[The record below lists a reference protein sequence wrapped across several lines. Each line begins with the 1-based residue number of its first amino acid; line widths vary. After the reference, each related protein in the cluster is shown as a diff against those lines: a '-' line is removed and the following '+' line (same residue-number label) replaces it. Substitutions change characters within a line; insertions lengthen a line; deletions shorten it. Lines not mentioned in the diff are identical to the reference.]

1 MVIFTERKEITMI
14 KSMTGFGRDRKVIGE
29 REILVE
35 IRSVNSRYFEFNSKI
50 PRSFQFLEDKI
61 KSILKEKISRGKVE
75 YSLTVYNI
83 QGKETAVTVN
93 SLVVENYVKALREVG
108 EKLSLNDDL
117 SLNSIFNMS
126 DAFNIVRPDVDEE
139 ELWNAVKNVTE
150 TALDNFIKMREIE
163 GEKMKADVLE
173 KLSNVEKMI
182 EEVCSLSPETV
193 KSYRERLFEKMNEIL
208 EDKQISEQR
217 ILLEAGIFAE
227 KIAIDEETVR
237 LKSHFLQLRSMVET
251 DEAVGRKLD
260 FLVQEINRE
269 INTIGSKAQD
279 LKITGIVVDAKSEIE
294 KIREQI
300 QNIE

>member
-1 MVIFTERKEITMI
+1 MI
-14 KSMTGFGRDRKVIGE
+14 KSMTGFGRDRRVIGE

-35 IRSVNSRYFEFNSKI
+35 IRSVNSRYFEFNSKL

-61 KSILKEKISRGKVE
+61 KGLIKEKVSRGKVE

-83 QGKETAVTVN
+83 QGKETAVAVN

-108 EKLSLNDDL
+108 EKLDLKDNL
-117 SLNSIFNMS
+117 SLDSVFNMA
-126 DAFNIVRPDVDEE
+126 DAFTIVRPDVDEE
-139 ELWNAVKNVTE
+139 ELWSAVKTVTE
-150 TALDNFIKMREIE
+150 AAVDNFIAMRETE

-173 KLSNVEKMI
+173 KLSNVEEMI
-182 EEVCSLSPETV
+182 AKVCEYSPETV
-193 KSYRERLFEKMNEIL
+193 KAYRERLLEKMNEIL

-227 KIAIDEETVR
+227 KTAIDEETVR
-237 LKSHFLQLRSMVET
+237 LKSHFSQLRSMVET
-251 DEAVGRKLD
+251 DEPVGRKLD

-279 LKITGIVVDAKSEIE
+279 LRITGIVVDAKSEVE

>member
-1 MVIFTERKEITMI
+1 MI
-14 KSMTGFGRDRKVIGE
+14 KSMTGFGRDRRVIGE

-35 IRSVNSRYFEFNSKI
+35 IRSVNSRYFEFNSKL

-61 KSILKEKISRGKVE
+61 KGLVKEKVSRGKVE

-83 QGKETAVTVN
+83 QGKETAVAVN
-93 SLVVENYVKALREVG
+93 NLVVENYVKALRETG
-108 EKLSLNDDL
+108 EKLGLKDNL
-117 SLNSIFNMS
+117 SLDSIFNMA
-126 DAFNIVRPDVDEE
+126 DAFTIVRPDVDED
-139 ELWNAVKNVTE
+139 ELWAAVKEVTE
-150 TALDNFIKMREIE
+150 AAILNFISMRETE

-173 KLSNVEKMI
+173 KLSNVEEMI
-182 EEVCSLSPETV
+182 EKVCEISPDTV
-193 KSYRERLFEKMNEIL
+193 KNYRERLLEKMNEIL

-227 KIAIDEETVR
+227 KTAIDEETVR
-237 LKSHFLQLRSMVET
+237 LKSHFSQLRSMVET
-251 DEAVGRKLD
+251 DEPVGRKLD

-279 LKITGIVVDAKSEIE
+279 LRITGIVVDAKSEVE

>member
-1 MVIFTERKEITMI
+1 MI
-14 KSMTGFGRDRKVIGE
+14 KSMTGFGRDRRVIGE

-35 IRSVNSRYFEFNSKI
+35 IRSVNSRYFEFTSKI

-61 KSILKEKISRGKVE
+61 KGLIKEKVSRGKVE

-83 QGKETAVTVN
+83 QGKETTVAVN

-108 EKLSLNDDL
+108 EKLELKDTL
-117 SLNSIFNMS
+117 SLDSIFNMT
-126 DAFNIVRPDVDEE
+126 DAFNIVRPEVDEE
-139 ELWNAVKNVTE
+139 ELWNAVKTVTE
-150 TALDNFIKMREIE
+150 EAINNFVSMRETE

-173 KLSNVEKMI
+173 KLSNIEAMI
-182 EEVCSLSPETV
+182 EKVCEYSPETV
-193 KSYRERLFEKMNEIL
+193 KTYRERLLEKMNDIL

-227 KIAIDEETVR
+227 KVAIDEETVR
-237 LKSHFLQLRSMVET
+237 LKSHFSQLRSMLNT
-251 DEAVGRKLD
+251 DEAIGRKLD
-260 FLVQEINRE
+260 FLIQEINRE

-279 LKITGIVVDAKSEIE
+279 LRITGIVVDAKSEVE

>member
-1 MVIFTERKEITMI
+1 MI
-14 KSMTGFGRDRKVIGE
+14 KSMTGFGRDRRVIGE

-35 IRSVNSRYFEFNSKI
+35 IRSVNSRYFEFNSKL

-61 KSILKEKISRGKVE
+61 KGLVKEKVSRGKVE

-83 QGKETAVTVN
+83 QGKETAVAVN

-108 EKLSLNDDL
+108 EKLELKDTL
-117 SLNSIFNMS
+117 SLDSVFNMT
-126 DAFNIVRPDVDEE
+126 DAFTIVRPEVDEE
-139 ELWNAVKNVTE
+139 ELWNAVKTVTE
-150 TALDNFIKMREIE
+150 EAIKNFVSMRETE

-173 KLSNVEKMI
+173 KLSNIEAMVEK
-182 EEVCSLSPETV
+182 VCEYSPETV
-193 KSYRERLFEKMNEIL
+193 KAYRERLFEKMNDIL

-227 KIAIDEETVR
+227 KVAIDEETVR
-237 LKSHFLQLRSMVET
+237 LKSHFSQLRSMLDT

-260 FLVQEINRE
+260 FLIQEINRE

-279 LKITGIVVDAKSEIE
+279 LRITGIVVDAKSEVE

>member
-1 MVIFTERKEITMI
+1 MI
-14 KSMTGFGRDRKVIGE
+14 KSMTGFGRDRRVIGE

-35 IRSVNSRYFEFNSKI
+35 IRSVNSRYFEFNSKL

-61 KSILKEKISRGKVE
+61 KGLVKEKVSRGKVE
-75 YSLTVYNI
+75 YSLSVYNI
-83 QGKETAVTVN
+83 QGKETSVAVN
-93 SLVVENYVKALREVG
+93 NLVVENYVKALRETG
-108 EKLSLNDDL
+108 EKLGLKDTL
-117 SLNSIFNMS
+117 SLDSIFNMA
-126 DAFNIVRPDVDEE
+126 DAFTIVRPDVDEE
-139 ELWNAVKNVTE
+139 ELWNSVKEVTE
-150 TALDNFIKMREIE
+150 AAILNFIAMRETE

-173 KLSNVEKMI
+173 KLSNVEEMI
-182 EEVCSLSPETV
+182 EKVCEISPDTV
-193 KSYRERLFEKMNEIL
+193 KNYRERLMEKMNEIL

-227 KIAIDEETVR
+227 KTAIDEETVR
-237 LKSHFLQLRSMVET
+237 LKSHFSQLRSMVET
-251 DEAVGRKLD
+251 DEPVGRKLD

-279 LKITGIVVDAKSEIE
+279 LRITGIVVDAKSEVE

>member
-1 MVIFTERKEITMI
+1 MI
-14 KSMTGFGRDRKVIGE
+14 KSMTGFGRDRRVIGE

-35 IRSVNSRYFEFNSKI
+35 IRSVNSRYFEFNSKL

-61 KSILKEKISRGKVE
+61 KGLVKEKVSRGKVE

-83 QGKETAVTVN
+83 QGKETAVAVN

-108 EKLSLNDDL
+108 EKLELKDTL
-117 SLNSIFNMS
+117 SLDSVFNMT
-126 DAFNIVRPDVDEE
+126 DAFTIVRPEVDEE
-139 ELWNAVKNVTE
+139 ELWNAVKTVTE
-150 TALDNFIKMREIE
+150 EAINNFVSMRETE

-173 KLSNVEKMI
+173 KLSNIEAMI
-182 EEVCSLSPETV
+182 EKVCEYSPETI
-193 KSYRERLFEKMNEIL
+193 KAYRERLFEKMNDIL

-227 KIAIDEETVR
+227 KVAIDEETVR
-237 LKSHFLQLRSMVET
+237 LKSHFSQLRSMLNT

-260 FLVQEINRE
+260 FLIQEINRE

-279 LKITGIVVDAKSEIE
+279 LRITGRVVDAQSEVE

>member
-1 MVIFTERKEITMI
+1 MI
-14 KSMTGFGRDRKVIGE
+14 RSMTGFGRDRRVIGE

-35 IRSVNSRYFEFNSKI
+35 IRSVNSRYFEFNAKI

-61 KSILKEKISRGKVE
+61 KGILKEKISRGKVE

-93 SLVVENYVKALREVG
+93 SLVVENYVTALREVG
-108 EKLSLNDDL
+108 EKLGLKDTL
-117 SLNSIFNMS
+117 SLDSIFNMS
-126 DAFNIVRPDVDEE
+126 DAFNIVRPDIDEE
-139 ELWNAVKNVTE
+139 ELWNAVKTVTE
-150 TALDNFIKMREIE
+150 AALDNFISMRETE

-173 KLSNVEKMI
+173 KLENIEAMI
-182 EEVCSLSPETV
+182 EKVCEYSPETV
-193 KSYRERLFEKMNEIL
+193 KAYRERLTEKMNEIL

-227 KIAIDEETVR
+227 KTAIDEETVR
-237 LKSHFLQLRSMVET
+237 LKSHFSQLRSMLET
-251 DEAVGRKLD
+251 EDPTGRKLD

-279 LKITGIVVDAKSEIE
+279 LRITGIVVDAKSEVE